1 MPEELEGYV
10 TVNAAARR
18 IGRSTEQVR
27 RYLREGKLAGKRIGG
42 QWFIRETALLYRTQQ
57 EEMNEM
63 IRRGSGPAGDL
74 PGITTRA
81 RLEVFERITR
91 RREDIRRRWESLGIS
106 VDAVELIQEIRDE
119 AP

>member
-42 QWFIRETALLYRTQQ
+42 QWFIREAALLYRTQQ

-63 IRRGSGPAGDL
+63 IRRESGPAGDS
-74 PGITTRA
+74 PGITTKARA
-81 RLEVFERITR
+81 EVFERINR
-91 RREDIRRRWESLGIS
+91 RREDIRRRWEGLGIS
-106 VDAVELIQEIRDE
+106 VDAVKLIREIRDE
-119 AP
+119 DS